1 MDSSKSSISIK
12 DHTSG
17 SKFPITIQNYID
29 GKWVPSSNNQ
39 TFQRE
44 NPANPAEIAFIGPSS
59 TLQDTNSA
67 VEAANAAFSAWSRTP
82 ATQRGDLL
90 FRFAALL
97 DAERD
102 VIAEII
108 TKEQGK
114 TLKES
119 LGEIN
124 KTISEV
130 RYTAG
135 EASRIEGLTLPSERA
150 GIEIK
155 TKRVPKGVIAA
166 ISPWN
171 FPIVTPLRKI
181 APALAA
187 GNTVVFKPASITAA
201 TATKIVEL
209 FEKAGLPKGVLNLVI
224 GSGREVGTPLTG
236 HPLVKG
242 VTFTGSTGVGSTI
255 YRVAAERL
263 IETQLEMGG
272 KNAGIVY
279 DCKDIKGAVDQIVP
293 AAFAATGQRCT
304 SISRI
309 VVERS
314 VMDRVVDYLKEKCE
328 SYIIGDGMDAETT
341 LGPLVSSDHLET
353 IESFVKIGV
362 QEGATLTCGGKR
374 VQSATNGYF
383 YEPTIFTDVT
393 PDMQIAKEEIFGPV
407 LVVIPVDSFDEAI
420 EITNNTEYGLAAS
433 CFTHNMEY
441 ADRFVNEVEAGM
453 LHVNNGTI
461 SESHVPF
468 GGLKSSAVGAYSIGV
483 TAKDF
488 FTDLKVVYSSSK

>member
-44 NPANPAEIAFIGPSS
+44 NPANPEEIAFIGPSS
-59 TLQDTNSA
+59 TIQDTNNA
-67 VEAANAAFSAWSRTP
+67 VEAANAAFPAWSRTP

-97 DAERD
+97 DAERE

-135 EASRIEGLTLPSERA
+135 EASRIDGLTLPSERS

-181 APALAA
+181 APALAT

-201 TATKIVEL
+201 TAAKIVEL

-279 DCKDIKGAVDQIVP
+279 DYKDIKGAVDQIVP

-309 VVERS
+309 VVQRS
-314 VMDRVVDYLKEKCE
+314 VMNEVVDYLKQKCE
-328 SYIIGDGMDAETT
+328 AYIIGDGMDAETT

-362 QEGATLTCGGKR
+362 QEGATLTYGGKR
-374 VQSATNGYF
+374 VQNATNGYF

-393 PDMQIAKEEIFGPV
+393 PEMQIAKEEIFGPV

-441 ADRFVNEVEAGM
+441 ADRFVNEVQAGM
-453 LHVNNGTI
+453 LHLNNGTI

-468 GGLKSSAVGAYSIGV
+468 GGLKNSAVGPYSIGV

-488 FTDLKVVYSSSK
+488 FTDLKVIYSSSK